1 MIQFEKEVLDYLNIP
16 SIPKKEFDGKT
27 AFPKGVA
34 VVETIEKQEA
44 FAIASFNPDNGD
56 KEPKIVKV
64 FGIEP
69 FRKVNKIFVV
79 PSYMNTEEEIKDM
92 DLDEQSKKKVQQVLD
107 EAKEIENEGV
117 VGDKELEKPKNEYYF
132 DHITNDEEAKAF
144 IRSYNSRNHIK
155 GKIPSTHDGIVMRL
169 AVIFSDTRKAS
180 L

>member
-1 MIQFEKEVLDYLNIP
+1 MIQFEKEVLEYLNIP

-27 AFPKGVA
+27 AFSKGVA
-34 VVETIEKQEA
+34 VVETIGKQEA

-69 FRKVNKIFVV
+69 FRKINKIFIV

-92 DLDEQSKKKVQQVLD
+92 DLDEQSKTKVQQVLD

-169 AVIFSDTRKAS
+169 AVIFSDTRKS
-180 L
+180 SR

>member
-1 MIQFEKEVLDYLNIP
+1 MIQFEKEVLGYLNIP

-27 AFPKGVA
+27 AFSKGVA
-34 VVETIEKQEA
+34 VVETSGGQEA

-69 FRKVNKIFVV
+69 FRKINKIFVV

-180 L
+180 R

>member
-1 MIQFEKEVLDYLNIP
+1 MIQFEKEVLGYLNIP

-27 AFPKGVA
+27 AFSKGVA
-34 VVETIEKQEA
+34 VVETIGKQEA

-69 FRKVNKIFVV
+69 FRKINKIFIV

-180 L
+180 R